1 MNYLCQNEGQIMK
14 LTNEDLRTIIL
25 EETNSVLKEFHAA
38 VDGDSEAM
46 VKTKEEEDNPPAT
59 TAADLGKSLVDT
71 GKAFQKDADIRRDSK
86 GPETTVASTLI
97 QDIVS
102 LLPREGSSL
111 ALLNKIKKAVETI
124 LKAEN

>member
-1 MNYLCQNEGQIMK
+1 MK

-25 EETNSVLKEFHAA
+25 EETNFVLKEFHAA
-38 VDGDSEAM
+38 VDNDSEAM
-46 VKTKEEEDNPPAT
+46 VKTKEEEDNPSAT

-71 GKAFQKDADIRRDSK
+71 GKAFQKDPDIRRDSK

-124 LKAEN
+124 IKAEN